1 MSDPLV
7 IVGNGMAAACLCEE
21 LAQRALGRY
30 AVAVI
35 GEEPR
40 LAYNRVLLSSVLAG
54 EVRASDI
61 SLKPAA
67 WWSDRGITLCYGVG
81 VTAADIAART
91 VTLSDGKALP
101 FAKLVFATG
110 SRPICFRIARADL
123 PGVLTFRD
131 MSDVA
136 SMSRAACRSAPIVV
150 IGGGPLGIEA
160 AYRFAQGG
168 GSGALGP
175 LIDRLIERQPDRR
188 AGARASRAPLRP
200 RCTLSRQRE
209 RYQSQ
214 GLRRSCVLRRRFSRR
229 ARHRVGRAQR
239 SGSRHLPKAGD
250 CRRPRR
256 RRRALRRYGR
266 LVLVSRSHSFRRR
279 DRFRPRGSHFRSSI
293 GQAA

>member
-1 MSDPLV
+1 MSEPLV

-91 VTLSDGKALP
+91 VTLSDGKVCYGVGVTAADIAARTVMLSDGKALP

-110 SRPICFRIARADL
+110 SRPICLRVAGANL

-131 MSDVA
+131 ISDVA
-136 SMSRAACRSAPIVV
+136 SMS
-150 IGGGPLGIEA
+150 
-160 AYRFAQGG
+160 
-168 GSGALGP
+168 
-175 LIDRLIERQPDRR
+175 
-188 AGARASRAPLRP
+188 
-200 RCTLSRQRE
+200 LS
-209 RYQSQ
+209 
-214 GLRRSCVLRRRFSRR
+214 
-229 ARHRVGRAQR
+229 
-239 SGSRHLPKAGD
+239 
-250 CRRPRR
+250 
-256 RRRALRRYGR
+256 
-266 LVLVSRSHSFRRR
+266 
-279 DRFRPRGSHFRSSI
+279 
-293 GQAA
+293 